1 MEIVAKETEKM
12 NNVNIDVLYTREV
25 LKEMPKDYLLKMYAE
40 VALLLEKTRSYEKIV
55 KYSPY
60 KVQIEEAILSRMN

>member
-1 MEIVAKETEKM
+1 M
-12 NNVNIDVLYTREV
+12 NNVNIDILYTREA

-55 KYSPY
+55 KHSPY

>member
-1 MEIVAKETEKM
+1 M

-40 VALLLEKTRSYEKIV
+40 VVLLLEKTRSYEKIV

>member
-1 MEIVAKETEKM
+1 M

-40 VALLLEKTRSYEKIV
+40 VTLLLEKTRSYEKIV